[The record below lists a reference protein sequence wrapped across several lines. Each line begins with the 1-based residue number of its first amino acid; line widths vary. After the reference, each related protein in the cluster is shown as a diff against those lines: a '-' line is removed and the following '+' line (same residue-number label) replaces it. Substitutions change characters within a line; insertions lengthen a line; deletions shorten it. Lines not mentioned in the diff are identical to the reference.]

1 MSALARFL
9 RTGPVALIA
18 SLMFIQ
24 LAVMSAPTSAYAQ
37 SMSAKDFVQKLGDD
51 AIKQLTDKTIPNNER
66 VKRMRV
72 LLRSS
77 FNEAA
82 VAKFV
87 LGTAFA
93 RTSNDQFKEFQRL
106 YEIVVAH
113 NYAGLFKRYSGETFT
128 VKGEQAQN
136 ETTTKV
142 IAQINQ
148 TNGAPPIP
156 VELQIDKDDSSWKAT
171 DIKVDGVSMPQTHR
185 KEYASVINRSS
196 NGVEGLL
203 EALRTKAKQLEA
215 DEPSE

>member
-1 MSALARFL
+1 MTALARTL
-9 RTGPVALIA
+9 RAGAVALVACLALSVTA
-18 SLMFIQ
+18 S
-24 LAVMSAPTSAYAQ
+24 AQ
-37 SMSAKDFVQKLGDD
+37 TTTTAKDFVQKLGDD

-66 VKRMRV
+66 VKRMRA

-77 FNEAA
+77 FNEAV

-87 LGTAFA
+87 LGTAWA
-93 RTSNDQFKEFQRL
+93 RTNDDQRAEFQKL

-113 NYAGLFKRYSGETFT
+113 NYAGLFKRYSGETFKVLGERTLDANTT
-128 VKGEQAQN
+128 VVN
-136 ETTTKV
+136 
-142 IAQINQ
+142 AQINQ

-156 VELQIDKDDSSWKAT
+156 VELQVDHEESGWKAT

-196 NGVEGLL
+196 NGVEGLI
-203 EALRTKAKQLEA
+203 EALRAKAKQLEA